1 MRERLFTEIELVS
14 VALQNLFTTEK
25 INVAALGNQVPQLH
39 IHVIAR
45 HSQDAAWPN
54 PVWGAGAPEPY
65 GDAAAAVRIDE
76 LLRASVTLTCRP
88 AAS

>member
-1 MRERLFTEIELVS
+1 MRETLFTEIELVS
-14 VALQNLFTTEK
+14 VALQDLFTTEK

-54 PVWGAGAPEPY
+54 PVWAAGAPEPY
-65 GDAAAAVRIDE
+65 GDAAAALRIDE
-76 LLRASVTLTCRP
+76 LRGALAD
-88 AAS
+88 